1 MSEVVLFFKQHP
13 IMWEWLKL
21 LLITIAT
28 VIVLVVVL
36 RLEGKI
42 ARKLLAK
49 RDNINLRIVERIL
62 RFVLIVV
69 AVQFVVFSSTVT
81 QPFGRALFQ
90 GTTVLVAIAGFAAQP
105 VIADLICGLM
115 MTSTK
120 PFDLGDRIEMEDGT
134 AGIVKD
140 ITMRHVVL
148 QGVDTIEIIVP
159 NSQLN
164 GMRLKNMSR
173 PSSAGLRSIYFRFGV
188 AYHTDMDKAK
198 AVVRQAVEEC
208 PYSVP
213 GKAGPDGPDYG
224 PVYFM
229 DYDDSCLVLTTTV
242 YYTSAHPTEQVKSDI
257 NTRVKRDLEAAG
269 IEIPYN
275 YVNVVF
281 SDRKG
286 RRVEA
291 NTKDN
296 NGQAH

>member
-1 MSEVVLFFKQHP
+1 MNEVMQFIKLHP
-13 IMWEWLKL
+13 TMWEWLKL
-21 LLITIAT
+21 LLMVIAT
-28 VIVLVVVL
+28 TVVLVLVL
-36 RLEGKI
+36 RLERKI
-42 ARKLLAK
+42 AKKLLAK
-49 RDNINLRIVERIL
+49 RDNINLRFVENIF
-62 RFVLIVV
+62 RFVLILI
-69 AVQFVVFSSTVT
+69 AVQFVVFSSKVT

-159 NSQLN
+159 NSKLN

-173 PSSAGLRSIYFRFGV
+173 PASSGLRSIYFTFGV

-198 AVVRQAVEEC
+198 AVVLRAVESC
-208 PYSVP
+208 PFSVP
-213 GKAGPDGPDYG
+213 GKPGPNGPDYG

-229 DYDDSCLVLTTTV
+229 EYDDNCLVLATTV

-269 IEIPYN
+269 IEIPYK

-281 SDRKG
+281 SDKKG
-286 RRVEA
+286 KPIVV
-291 NTKDN
+291 NTN
-296 NGQAH
+296 NVNGQAH

>member
-1 MSEVVLFFKQHP
+1 MNEIMQFIKLHP
-13 IMWEWLKL
+13 ILWEWLKL
-21 LLITIAT
+21 LLIAIAT
-28 VIVLVVVL
+28 FIVLMLVL
-36 RLEGKI
+36 RLERKI
-42 ARKLLAK
+42 AKKLLAK
-49 RDNINLRIVERIL
+49 RDNINLRFVENML
-62 RFVLIVV
+62 RFVLILI
-69 AVQFVVFSSTVT
+69 AVQFVVFSSKVT

-159 NSQLN
+159 NSKLN

-173 PSSAGLRSIYFRFGV
+173 PASSGLRSIYFTFGV

-198 AVVRQAVEEC
+198 AVVRKAVEEC
-208 PYSVP
+208 PFSVP
-213 GKAGPDGPDYG
+213 GKPSPNGLDYG

-229 DYDDSCLVLTTTV
+229 EYSDSSLVLATTV

-269 IEIPYN
+269 IEIPFR

-281 SDRKG
+281 RGKNGEPVITS
-286 RRVEA
+286 
-291 NTKDN
+291 TKN
-296 NGQAH
+296 VNGQAH